1 MQRSRPVT
9 DRQTDRPEGK
19 QGKRKDADNMKS
31 RQMTLEQTAAGT
43 GEEHAKHLVLVNMQN
58 TMSTCKQQL
67 IQVNN

>member
-43 GEEHAKHLVLVNMQN
+43 GEQHAKHLVDMQN
-58 TMSTCKQQL
+58 TLSTCKTPCRHA
-67 IQVNN
+67 NSS